1 MQTEVVLNNQRIWAP
16 WRAEYI
22 LDESKNDSCVFCKVT
37 NSTNN
42 DDNKRLLVLKRGSF
56 SFVIMNKY
64 PYNPGHLMVVPYKHA
79 TYFDDLSSE
88 IISEMIQLK
97 IRSINA
103 LRNAMNPE
111 GFNIGINIG
120 QAAGAG
126 VKDHLHIHIVPRWN
140 GDTNFMPVLSSSR
153 VISEALNVT
162 YDKLFNE
169 FRSIQ

>member
-42 DDNKRLLVLKRGSF
+42 DDNKRLLVLRRGSF

-111 GFNIGINIG
+111 GFNIAGCRCRRQRPSSYPYCSKMEWRHKFYACFILIKGNIRG
-120 QAAGAG
+120 
-126 VKDHLHIHIVPRWN
+126 
-140 GDTNFMPVLSSSR
+140 T
-153 VISEALNVT
+153 
-162 YDKLFNE
+162 
-169 FRSIQ
+169 

>member
-1 MQTEVVLNNQRIWAP
+1 MNNQRIWAP

-37 NSTNN
+37 NSMNS
-42 DDNKRLLVLKRGSF
+42 DDNKKLLVLKRGSF

-79 TYFDDLSSE
+79 VYFDDLSSE
-88 IISEMIQLK
+88 IISEMIQLE

>member
-1 MQTEVVLNNQRIWAP
+1 MNNQRIWAP

-37 NSTNN
+37 NSMNN
-42 DDNKRLLVLKRGSF
+42 DDNKKLLVLKRGSF

-79 TYFDDLSSE
+79 VYFDDLSSE
-88 IISEMIQLK
+88 IISEMIQLE